1 MQELSY
7 LGLTDKVT
15 AGPAAEALRVPV
27 NAHAAQVMATPY
39 LMVAASAYPAPAART
54 LTALS
59 CFGALEKV
67 LGCQ

>member
-1 MQELSY
+1 MQELNY

-27 NAHAAQVMATPY
+27 NAHAAEVMATPY
-39 LMVAASAYPAPAART
+39 LMLAASAYPAART

-59 CFGALEKV
+59 CFGALGKI